1 MASGERRGDNQKL
14 KMLYLAK
21 IFMEETDDL
30 HALTMPEI
38 IRKLEAY
45 GVNADRKTLYQD
57 FDELRKFGMDI
68 IASQEGRS
76 YLYSLGAREFELPE
90 LKLLVDAVQASK
102 FITAKKNSY
111 GSS

>member
-38 IRKLEAY
+38 IRTLEAY
-45 GVNADRKTLYQD
+45 GVNADR
-57 FDELRKFGMDI
+57 
-68 IASQEGRS
+68 
-76 YLYSLGAREFELPE
+76 
-90 LKLLVDAVQASK
+90 
-102 FITAKKNSY
+102 
-111 GSS
+111 